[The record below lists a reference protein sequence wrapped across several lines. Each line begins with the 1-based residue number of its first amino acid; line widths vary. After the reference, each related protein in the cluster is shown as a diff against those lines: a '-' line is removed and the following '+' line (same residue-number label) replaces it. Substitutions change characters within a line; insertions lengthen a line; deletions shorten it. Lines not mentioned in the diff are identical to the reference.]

1 MMRLRLIFVFAAAVG
16 AVRAADIAPA
26 EFKAQ
31 IAPSQKERRH
41 TLAQSFV

>member
-1 MMRLRLIFVFAAAVG
+1 MRFRLIFVLAAAIV
-16 AVRAADIAPA
+16 AVRAANIAPA